1 MSKLIQMI
9 THNAKMELVNKKI
22 SFLLMAYALLAL
34 ITKSK
39 IPMTSLFVSE
49 ELAKV
54 DTN

>member
-1 MSKLIQMI
+1 
-9 THNAKMELVNKKI
+9 
-22 SFLLMAYALLAL
+22 MAYVLLAL

-54 DTN
+54 DKH